1 MPASFHNAWLATS
14 RARILIAVLLVSFM
28 LWEGAVSLFQIPQF
42 LLPPPRLVLQ
52 EIAQAPGW
60 FADATYYTLLA
71 TILGFLL
78 AVVFGIMLALMIASS
93 RVVEQTLYTALV
105 ALNSIPKVA
114 IAPLLLIWIGSG
126 IESKIVMAAVIAIFP
141 IIVDTAL
148 GLRSV
153 DPDTLDLARSLG
165 GRTWGVMLKIRLPNA
180 LPSMFA
186 GMKVAI
192 SFALIGTIVG
202 EFVSSSRGLG
212 YIIMTAQSEFQ
223 TARIFAALLIL
234 AVSGTIL
241 FVILDVLERALLP
254 WHVSRRRE
262 EMAAA

>member
-1 MPASFHNAWLATS
+1 MPKPLRNIWLATS
-14 RARILIAVLLVSFM
+14 RARIITAVLLVSFL

-42 LLPPPRLVLQ
+42 LLPSPRLVLQ
-52 EIAQAPGW
+52 EIAAAPRW
-60 FADATYYTLLA
+60 FADAAYYTLLA
-71 TILGFLL
+71 TVLGFLL
-78 AVVFGIMLALMIASS
+78 AVALGVILALLIASS
-93 RVVEQTLYTALV
+93 RIMEQTLYTALV

-126 IESKIVMAAVIAIFP
+126 LESKVVMAAVIAIFP

-153 DPDTLDLARSLG
+153 DPDTIDLARSLG
-165 GRTWGVMLKIRLPNA
+165 GRTWGILLKIRLPNA
-180 LPSMFA
+180 LPSLFA

-212 YIIMTAQSEFQ
+212 YIIVTAQSEFQ

-234 AVSGTIL
+234 AVSGTVL
-241 FVILDVLERALLP
+241 FVIVDVIERIALP
-254 WHVSRRRE
+254 WHVSRRRD
-262 EMAAA
+262 EMAPA